1 MPDDFAIQLDHVS
14 KKYCTSLRRSM
25 LYSLQDITRNMVG
38 RPSLCKSLRKDEFW
52 SLQDI
57 SLRIKKGEMAGVIGP
72 NGSGKTTLLKLL
84 DGIFWPD
91 TGEVRTEGAIG
102 ALISAGAGF
111 HPILTGRENI
121 YLNGAILGLSRDE
134 MEKRF
139 DQIVDFSG
147 LDRFLEM
154 PVKYYSTGMS
164 IRLGLAIAMH
174 CEPDILLVD
183 EVLSVGD
190 QVFRNQC
197 IKRISQLNS
206 QGTTVVFVSHNL
218 DLIQMLCQK
227 TYLLNEGRLEFCGE
241 TSAALQHYSLL
252 MAQMRECQHPA
263 SLSGR
268 CDLTQAFS
276 NDVDVL
282 DIRIIN
288 EKGGPAHE
296 ITERADITVVYEIL
310 FKRAVNE
317 PRFSASIG
325 TQTTDNI
332 IWHTNLQQDL
342 QFGTVGP
349 GHYELTVR
357 FKSPALVPGI
367 YKTVLGIYESS
378 TGENMVNYRLKYAQ
392 FQVAGT
398 VPLRGIVACPS
409 EWRLEKK

>member
-25 LYSLQDITRNMVG
+25 LYSLQDITRNMMG
-38 RPSLCKSLRKDEFW
+38 RPSLCESLRRDEFW

-57 SLRIKKGEMAGVIGP
+57 SLQIKKGEMAGVIGP

-91 TGEVRTEGAIG
+91 TGEVRTEGAIS

-121 YLNGAILGLSRDE
+121 YLNGAILGLSKGE

-147 LDRFLEM
+147 LNRFLDM

-252 MAQMRECQHPA
+252 MAQMRECHHPA

-268 CDLTQAFS
+268 CDLTQTFS

-282 DIRIIN
+282 DIRVIN
-288 EKGGPAHE
+288 EKGEPAHE
-296 ITERADITVVYEIL
+296 ITEREDITVVYEIL

-325 TQTTDNI
+325 AQTTDNI
-332 IWHTNLQQDL
+332 IWHTNLQRNL

-349 GHYELTVR
+349 GHYELTVT

-367 YKTVLGIYESS
+367 YKVVLGIYESS

-392 FQVAGT
+392 FKVAGT

-409 EWRLEKK
+409 EWRLAKK